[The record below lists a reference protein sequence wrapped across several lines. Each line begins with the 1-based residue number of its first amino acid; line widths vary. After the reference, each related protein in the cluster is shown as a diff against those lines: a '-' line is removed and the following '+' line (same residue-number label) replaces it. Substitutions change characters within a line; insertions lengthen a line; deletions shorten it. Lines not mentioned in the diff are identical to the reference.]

1 MAHEADNVMGISL
14 LDQDLKI
21 CFPSFKKLVRLYL
34 LYMHVSSVWIISSGH
49 ACTSSGHACTS
60 SGHACTSSGHACT
73 SSGHACT
80 SSGHACTSSG
90 HACTVRTSK
99 SPRTRAV
106 CNPNA
111 IHHTAMYLLRIS
123 VLQLCTNRSF
133 RISFVLGNTLTTI
146 FDVMAETILSST
158 IPITIDNEGTIVAI
172 LFSLSYAD

>member
-1 MAHEADNVMGISL
+1 MFQVSEL
-14 LDQDLKI
+14 
-21 CFPSFKKLVRLYL
+21 FLVA
-34 LYMHVSSVWIISSGH
+34 MHVHLVAMH
-49 ACTSSGHACTS
+49 VHLVAMHVHLVAM
-60 SGHACTSSGHACT
+60 HVHLVAMHV
-73 SSGHACT
+73 HL
-80 SSGHACTSSG
+80 SGHACTSSG